1 VVSSR
6 KDVGREK
13 ERVVD
18 DKALLLVR
26 SKDRVSAGTQPDHQ
40 QEVGA
45 YEEINQEMKDN
56 NELQCSTTT
65 GRLLVD
71 HAQNNRDKLDEESLW
86 MLELLN
92 EWFT

>member
-1 VVSSR
+1 
-6 KDVGREK
+6 
-13 ERVVD
+13 
-18 DKALLLVR
+18 
-26 SKDRVSAGTQPDHQ
+26 
-40 QEVGA
+40 
-45 YEEINQEMKDN
+45 MKDN